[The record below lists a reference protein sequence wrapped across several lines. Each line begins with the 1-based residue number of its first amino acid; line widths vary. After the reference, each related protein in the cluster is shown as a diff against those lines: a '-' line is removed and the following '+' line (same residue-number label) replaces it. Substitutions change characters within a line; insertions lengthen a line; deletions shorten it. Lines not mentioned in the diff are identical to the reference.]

1 MGYSLIFSPAE
12 NTYPVVCVHEK
23 ITGQPCPSCGMSHA
37 FSLII
42 RGRLAEAELWNR
54 YALPL
59 FIFFVV
65 QFFMRAGISLW
76 LRVGSSKPAY
86 VGYID
91 AVVSGVLM
99 LAALFPLL
107 RIQWYLLIA

>member
-1 MGYSLIFSPAE
+1 
-12 NTYPVVCVHEK
+12 
-23 ITGQPCPSCGMSHA
+23 MSHA

-65 QFFMRAGISLW
+65 QFLMRAGISIW
-76 LRVGSSKPAY
+76 LRVGSSKPGY
-86 VGYID
+86 VGYVD
-91 AVVSGVLM
+91 AVLSALMM